1 MVMSLKTR
9 SWVKKRVKI
18 TSKGKFKLGKAC
30 KRHLLSDKSKKA
42 KGRNK
47 YGLIVSASETKKIA
61 RQLPHG

>member
-1 MVMSLKTR
+1 MTLKTR

-18 TSKGKFKLGKAC
+18 TWSGKIKLWKCC

-47 YGLIVSASETKKIA
+47 YWLTVSDSEVKKIK

>member
-1 MVMSLKTR
+1 MTLKTR

-18 TSKGKFKLGKAC
+18 TGKGKFKLAKAW

-47 YGLIVSASETKKIA
+47 YGLVVSKSENKKIKQ
-61 RQLPHG
+61 QLPHG